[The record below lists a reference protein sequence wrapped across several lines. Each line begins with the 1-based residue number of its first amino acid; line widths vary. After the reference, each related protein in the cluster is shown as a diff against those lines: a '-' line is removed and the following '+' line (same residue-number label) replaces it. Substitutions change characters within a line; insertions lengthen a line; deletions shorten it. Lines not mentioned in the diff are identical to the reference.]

1 VSRTPIADH
10 ALLSDCRSAALV
22 TKVGSVDWLCAP
34 RFDSPSVFGR
44 LLDEDAGHWSIR
56 PATDHNV
63 SRSYRDRTLV
73 LETTF
78 STDSGRVTVIDA
90 MASGA
95 NRSGHDLAESPS
107 RTLLRVVECREGEVE
122 MEVEYR
128 PRPEYGLVWPVLDR
142 ARGGIAARGG
152 AELLALS
159 TPVPLEIG
167 NESVAV
173 ARFTVR
179 EGDHVGF
186 ALQHR
191 STWEERPAF
200 LTQKE
205 IDAQLEETTE
215 AWRTWSTYHQN
226 YEGPWEDLVYL
237 SGTVLQG
244 LTFRPTGAIVAAPT
258 TSLPETVGGIR
269 NWDYRFAWIRD
280 ASLTLEAL
288 WVAACPDEAKDFF
301 ASMAGA
307 VASQLQR
314 RIPIQIMFGVGGERD
329 LTERELPHL
338 SGWRDSRPVRIGN
351 AAWQQGQ
358 LDAYGEVLN
367 AAHRLAD
374 QLGELEAMTREFL
387 VGAADAAAE
396 RWKERDHGL
405 WEMRDE
411 PRHFVHSKLM
421 CWVALDR
428 AVALADRI
436 GGEDRVESWT
446 DRREEIRT
454 AILEQGWSEKAGAF
468 AQSFGS
474 DALDAS
480 SLVMPIVGFLP
491 ADDPRMRSTIE
502 AVAERLTDERG
513 LVYRYLADD
522 GLPGDEGTFLLCT
535 FWLAEAWALAGETAR
550 AREVFER
557 AISYVN
563 DVGLLA
569 EEVDPNTG
577 EHLGN
582 FPQGFSHVGLINA
595 AWAIAQAERRP

>member
-22 TKVGSVDWLCAP
+22 TRAGSVDWLCVP

-44 LLDEDAGHWSIR
+44 LLDDDAGHWSIR
-56 PATDHNV
+56 PTTEHSV

-78 STDSGRVTVIDA
+78 RTDTGRVTLIDA
-90 MASGA
+90 MASGT
-95 NRSGHDLAESPS
+95 NRSGHDLAESPP
-107 RTLLRVVECREGEVE
+107 RTLLRVVECEEGEVE
-122 MEVEYR
+122 IEVEYR
-128 PRPEYGLVWPVLDR
+128 PRPEYGLVWPLLGSDD
-142 ARGGIAARGG
+142 GGISARGG
-152 AELLALS
+152 ADLLALS

-167 NESVAV
+167 AESVAT

-179 EGDHVGF
+179 EGDRVGF

-191 STWEERPAF
+191 STWEERATF
-200 LTQKE
+200 LSQKE
-205 IDAQLEETTE
+205 IDAHLEETTE
-215 AWRTWSTYHQN
+215 AWQTWSTYHQN
-226 YEGPWEDLVYL
+226 YEGPWEELVYL

-244 LTFRPTGAIVAAPT
+244 LTFRPTGAIVAAAT
-258 TSLPETVGGIR
+258 TSLPEEVGGVR
-269 NWDYRFAWIRD
+269 NWDYRLAWIRD

-288 WVAACPDEAKDFF
+288 WVAACPDEARDFF

-351 AAWQQGQ
+351 AAWKQRQ

-374 QLGELEAMTREFL
+374 QLGELEPGTREFL
-387 VGAADAAAE
+387 VGVADAAAA
-396 RWKERDHGL
+396 RWEEKDHGL

-428 AVALADRI
+428 AIAMADRI
-436 GGEDRVESWT
+436 GGEDRVPPWT
-446 DRREEIRT
+446 AVREEIRT
-454 AILEQGWSEKAGAF
+454 AILEEGWSEKAGAF

-513 LVYRYLADD
+513 LVYRYRSED

-535 FWLAEAWALAGETAR
+535 FWLAEAWALAGETTR

-595 AWAIAQAERRP
+595 AWAIAQAERPV

>member
-10 ALLSDCRSAALV
+10 ALLSDCRSSALV
-22 TKVGSVDWLCAP
+22 TRAGSVDWLCVP

-44 LLDEDAGHWSIR
+44 LLDDDAGYWSIR
-56 PATDHNV
+56 PTSDSEV
-63 SRSYRDRTLV
+63 SRRYRARTLV
-73 LETTF
+73 LESTF
-78 STDSGRVTVIDA
+78 RTDAGRVTVIDA
-90 MASGA
+90 MASGP
-95 NRSGHDLAESPS
+95 NRSGHDLAESPP
-107 RTLLRVVECREGEVE
+107 RTLLRVVECQEGEVE
-122 MEVEYR
+122 IELEYR
-128 PRPEYGLVWPVLDR
+128 PRPEYGFVWPVLDR
-142 ARGGIAARGG
+142 VDGGIAARGG

-159 TPVPLEIG
+159 TPGSLEIG
-167 NESVAV
+167 EGSVAT

-179 EGDHVGF
+179 KGDRVGF

-200 LTQKE
+200 LSQRE
-205 IDAQLEETTE
+205 IDAQLEETTD

-244 LTFRPTGAIVAAPT
+244 LTFRPTGAIVAAAT
-258 TSLPETVGGIR
+258 TSLPEEVGGIR

-288 WVAACPDEAKDFF
+288 WVAACPDEARDFF

-329 LTERELPHL
+329 LTERELSHL

-351 AAWQQGQ
+351 AAWQQRQ

-374 QLGELEAMTREFL
+374 QLGELEPGTREFL
-387 VGAADAAAE
+387 VGVADAAAE
-396 RWKERDHGL
+396 RWEERDHGL

-428 AVALADRI
+428 AIALADRI
-436 GGEDRVESWT
+436 GGEDRVEAWT
-446 DRREEIRT
+446 ARREEIRT

-480 SLVMPIVGFLP
+480 SLVMLIVGFLP
-491 ADDPRMRSTIE
+491 ADDPRMRATIE

-522 GLPGDEGTFLLCT
+522 GLPGGQGTFLLCT

-595 AWAIAQAERRP
+595 AWAIAQAERRS